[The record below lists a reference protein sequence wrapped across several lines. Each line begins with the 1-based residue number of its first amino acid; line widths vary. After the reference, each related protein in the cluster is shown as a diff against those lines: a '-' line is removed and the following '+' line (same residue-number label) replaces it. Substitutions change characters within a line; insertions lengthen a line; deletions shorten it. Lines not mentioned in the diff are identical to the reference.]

1 MRYLFSSEIA
11 SYRDALTSERKDLK
25 HAIVRHEL
33 RLVAKLLANKTQT
46 IRWIIGMMI
55 AMNALNLVAV
65 KLFFA

>member
-1 MRYLFSSEIA
+1 MKYLFSSEIA
-11 SYRDALTSERKDLK
+11 SYWNALTSELKDLK
-25 HAIVRHEL
+25 HAMVRLEL